1 MVARGGE
8 EEIPSPGPRWGRS
21 SPLFSQGSAAE
32 VQDQLV
38 QGVRLLLFHLL
49 LLLLLLPSFLGE
61 GWGLGK
67 GVLESPLVSPPTT
80 HTQPRCGWIFS
91 LSPHAAPKPGA
102 ATPHTPQGEG

>member
-80 HTQPRCGWIFS
+80 HTAPLWLDF
-91 LSPHAAPKPGA
+91 LSFPTCCTQARGRHSPYPSR
-102 ATPHTPQGEG
+102 